1 MQGIDW
7 QALPVVA
14 EMLGIVDVDDLIY
27 QLVAIRDFHG
37 RK

>member
-7 QALPVVA
+7 Q
-14 EMLGIVDVDDLIY
+14 EMLGIVDVEDLIY